1 MPAAT
6 TLFAKETN
14 FQLCSYRQS
23 SSRHSQAATHDT
35 HTRRTRHIVS
45 IPAAFAG
52 CGVSTSGSNETMVP
66 FQSPQ
71 PSGAATRSWTSRSQA
86 RTYFNPRSP
95 RGLRPVRADVP
106 GPGRQISIT
115 AALGGCDRR
124 RLHVRAGAGI
134 SIPAALGGCDDIPDG
149 QSVEVRPFQSPQ
161 PSGAATATYCSIAN
175 LATIS
180 LRHYARVSRVNDSF
194 CWQLDYTGANPTRK
208 RWLPYGRMRTLIS
221 ERKEAFCII

>member
-23 SSRHSQAATHDT
+23 SSRHSQAAIHDT

-71 PSGAATRSWTSRSQA
+71 PSGAATAQEALTNRR
-86 RTYFNPRSP
+86 
-95 RGLRPVRADVP
+95 VP
-106 GPGRQISIT
+106 
-115 AALGGCDRR
+115 
-124 RLHVRAGAGI
+124 I
-134 SIPAALGGCDDIPDG
+134 SIPAALGGCDPFVDVTFSSSHLFQSPQPSGAATDAAYTFEPG
-149 QSVEVRPFQSPQ
+149 QEFQSPQ

-208 RWLPYGRMRTLIS
+208 R
-221 ERKEAFCII
+221 